1 MPPKETKITN
11 LKNFRGNIL
20 DRQFPVQF
28 DPTTGMYSYD
38 YVKVTP
44 EIEAKLKSLQYF
56 RKSSK
61 SLAEIE
67 ADLAAYLA
75 KEGPPV
81 PGAKGE
87 ITKAAEEEMKKAEE
101 VGRVSLELATK
112 QASGQPLNPYEQ
124 KLAQNT
130 GAESLKLLR
139 PKKVD
144 YAKKQQEE
152 IYASYNEKIAR
163 GEAVNI
169 NANTKRAKLSVD
181 DQNEFDYFSTIIDA
195 AKYLDDLD
203 EKEKKGIALTPG
215 EQAEKTQKTLV
226 IDGFSLPAADMQAI
240 ATLPTNVNDK
250 GKYNSAKATYTQL
263 KNIPTEKLTLGQ
275 RQNLASSVETM
286 MGYERAHPE
295 VATKATEQ
303 RTLQQI
309 ELMRK
314 NIKAIN
320 AKPQPL
326 APEDQAT
333 KTRLE
338 GIVAAY
344 NATHGRNL
352 TTYNLENTAL
362 EKNELEKLASSTRE
376 LSDTAFQARRAKAQK
391 VLNYFTGAT
400 APALLTKELT
410 NLRNTAQKVKN
421 AFTKLNNT
429 TAKKANQN
437 AARNTIKK
445 SNFMN
450 KARALSVPTEGG
462 KRRTRKIRHG
472 RRKH

>member
-87 ITKAAEEEMKKAEE
+87 ITKAAEEETKKIEE
-101 VGRVSLELATK
+101 AGRVVAELSAK
-112 QASGQPLNPYEQ
+112 QASGQPLSPYEQ

-139 PKKVD
+139 PKKVE
-144 YAKKQQEE
+144 YAKKQQE
-152 IYASYNEKIAR
+152 AMFTAYNEKVTR
-163 GEAVNI
+163 GEPVNI
-169 NANTKRAKLSVD
+169 NANTKRPKLSAAN
-181 DQNEFDYFSTIIDA
+181 QASFNSFSQIIDA
-195 AKYLDDLD
+195 AKYLDDL
-203 EKEKKGIALTPG
+203 ETKEKSGVALTPG
-215 EQAEKTQKTLV
+215 EQAEKTQKALV
-226 IDGFSLPAADMQAI
+226 IDTFALPATEMQAI
-240 ATLPTNVNDK
+240 VTLSTNINDK
-250 GKYNSAKATYTQL
+250 GKYNSAKARYTQL

-275 RQNLASSVETM
+275 RQELASSVETM

-320 AKPQPL
+320 TKPQPL
-326 APEDQAT
+326 SPEDQAT

-344 NATHGRNL
+344 NATHARNL
-352 TTYNLENTAL
+352 TTYNAENTAL

-376 LSDTAFQARRAKAQK
+376 LSDTAFQARRGKAQK
-391 VLNYFTGAT
+391 VLNYFTGPT

-421 AFTKLNNT
+421 AFAKLNNA
-429 TAKKANQN
+429 TAKKTNKN
-437 AARNTIKK
+437 TARNTISK

-462 KRRTRKIRHG
+462 KQRTRKVRHND
-472 RRKH
+472 